1 MDWRCVCLRS
11 RETGGGRGRVRRGWR
26 PGPPRIAHPGRPQLP
41 SRARHQAI
49 GGRRARARR
58 GGGVISLR
66 RWIRVVGML
75 IVFAPN
81 VLPAQ
86 DPSIV
91 APGAKLERLFD
102 EGFFTEGPT
111 QAPDGSVYF
120 SDITVGK
127 ASGNQAGHIWR
138 WDPRTRTTAVFRS
151 PSGMSNGMVFDGQG
165 RLVVAEGAAVRGPRV
180 TPCGQETGQSVVLP
194 GLFDRPPVNSP
205 DHTCADV

>member
-1 MDWRCVCLRS
+1 MLRPYPSVPPTLLAIRRPARQRC
-11 RETGGGRGRVRRGWR
+11 
-26 PGPPRIAHPGRPQLP
+26 PHPG
-41 SRARHQAI
+41 
-49 GGRRARARR
+49 GE
-58 GGGVISLR
+58 VISLQ
-66 RWIRVVGML
+66 RWIPCVGTL
-75 IVFAPN
+75 IVFAPE
-81 VLPAQ
+81 VLLAQ

-151 PSGMSNGMVFDGQG
+151 PSGMSNGMV
-165 RLVVAEGAAVRGPRV
+165 RSEERRV
-180 TPCGQETGQSVVLP
+180 GKECRS
-194 GLFDRPPVNSP
+194 RWSP
-205 DHTCADV
+205 

>member
-1 MDWRCVCLRS
+1 MDWRCVRLRS
-11 RETGGGRGRVRRGWR
+11 REAGGGRSRVRSGWR

-58 GGGVISLR
+58 SGGVMR

-102 EGFFTEGPT
+102 DGFFTEGPT
-111 QAPDGSVYF
+111 QAPDGSAYF

-151 PSGMSNGMVFDGQG
+151 PSGMSNGMVLDGQG
-165 RLVVAEGAAVRGPRV
+165 RLVVAGGAGVGGRRVPR
-180 TPCGQETGQSVVLP
+180 TGMKKGKSA
-194 GLFDRPPVNSP
+194 SP
-205 DHTCADV
+205 AA